1 MAAACASGKLY
12 GYGADVVA
20 SEPMV
25 APHPFMGVDNIVLT
39 PHVGSRTNVRS
50 QDSLDSLLRALLCSF
65 LGLFFAVST
74 SAVPPLFLFP
84 DHVFLCFQNPD
95 GKKNFLG

>member
-1 MAAACASGKLY
+1 MVDEEAVAAACASGKLY

-39 PHVGSRTNVRS
+39 PHVGSRTNVRT
-50 QDSLDSLLRALLCSF
+50 QDSLDSLLLALVCSF
-65 LGLFFAVST
+65 LG
-74 SAVPPLFLFP
+74 
-84 DHVFLCFQNPD
+84 VFCAL
-95 GKKNFLG
+95 

>member
-50 QDSLDSLLRALLCSF
+50 QDSFGFSFARSSLLIPWAVFRCLNFCR
-65 LGLFFAVST
+65 AVS
-74 SAVPPLFLFP
+74 FP
-84 DHVFLCFQNPD
+84 FPRPAFSCFQNPD

>member
-1 MAAACASGKLY
+1 MGNQGLVDEEAVAAACASGKLY

-50 QDSLDSLLRALLCSF
+50 KTPHSLGSFCAALSW
-65 LGLFFAVST
+65 LFSV
-74 SAVPPLFLFP
+74 
-84 DHVFLCFQNPD
+84 
-95 GKKNFLG
+95 

>member
-50 QDSLDSLLRALLCSF
+50 QDSFVHLSSVIFVLSKLLS
-65 LGLFFAVST
+65 AVS
-74 SAVPPLFLFP
+74 FLFP
-84 DHVFLCFQNPD
+84 DLCQT
-95 GKKNFLG
+95 